1 MPLLPP
7 INSIED
13 YRASSRD
20 EATYAPAVAEI
31 CRMHGIADQPRR
43 KFAGGSTIVFAV
55 GDAYVVKLF
64 EPFVAANALTEA
76 AVLRHVD
83 GRLGVPAPHVFH
95 MGSLDGWRYVVMSRL
110 HGEVAYDAWDGLD
123 ADARRSICAQVGA
136 AIGKLHA
143 LDVAGLHIAGPAWAE
158 FIAHKRADCMTRQRG
173 KALDP
178 HWLDQIPAFL
188 DSVPLRDDGQVLLH
202 TEMMREHVLITLR
215 DDGVAVSGIFDFEPA
230 MTGAREYDF
239 ASIGVFLTGGDAT
252 LFDAFLDGY
261 GLPRTA
267 RDPAMPRRV
276 MAYALLHRYS
286 NMTWY
291 LERVPPRAA
300 RTLDELAE
308 EWFGW
313 G

>member
-7 INSIED
+7 INSIEE

-20 EATYAPAVAEI
+20 EATYAPAVDEI
-31 CRMHGIADQPRR
+31 CRLHGIADQPRR

-55 GDAYVVKLF
+55 GDTYVVKLF
-64 EPFVAANALTEA
+64 EPFIAANALTEA
-76 AVLRHVD
+76 AVLRHID
-83 GRLGVPAPHVFH
+83 GRLGVAAPHVFH
-95 MGSLDGWRYVVMSRL
+95 TGTMDGWQYVVMSRL
-110 HGEVAYDAWDGLD
+110 HGELASDVWDELD
-123 ADARRSICAQVGA
+123 GEAQRSVCAQVGA
-136 AIGKLHA
+136 AICRLHA
-143 LDVAGLHIAGPAWAE
+143 LDVAGLRIAGPTWAE
-158 FIAHKRADCMTRQRG
+158 FIERQRADCMARQRG
-173 KALDP
+173 KALDA
-178 HWLDQIPAFL
+178 HWLDQIPGFL
-188 DSVPLRDDGQVLLH
+188 DSVALADGERALLH
-202 TEMMREHVLITLR
+202 TEMMREHVLLTR
-215 DDGVAVSGIFDFEPA
+215 GDGAQVSGVFDFEPA
-230 MTGAREYDF
+230 MIGSREYDF
-239 ASIGVFLTGGDAT
+239 ASIGVFLTGGDAA
-252 LFDAFLDGY
+252 LFDAFLTGY

-291 LERVPPRAA
+291 LERVPPREA

>member
-1 MPLLPP
+1 VPLLPP
-7 INSIED
+7 IHSIDD
-13 YRASSRD
+13 YRASPRD
-20 EATYAPAVAEI
+20 EATYAPAVDEI
-31 CRMHGIADQPRR
+31 CRVHGIADQPRR

-64 EPFVAANALTEA
+64 EPFIAANALTEE

-83 GRLGVPAPHVFH
+83 GRVGIATPHVFH
-95 MGSLDGWRYVVMSRL
+95 AGTLDGWRYVVMSRL
-110 HGEVAYDAWDGLD
+110 HGELASDAWDGLD
-123 ADARRSICAQVGA
+123 ADSRRSVCAQAGS

-143 LDVAGLHIAGPAWAE
+143 LDVTGLHIAGPTWTE
-158 FIAHKRADCMTRQRG
+158 FIGRQRADCMARQAG

-188 DSVPLRDDGQVLLH
+188 DSVALTNDGLALLH
-202 TEMMREHVLITLR
+202 TEMMREHVLITR
-215 DDGVAVSGIFDFEPA
+215 GADAVAVSGIFDFEPA
-230 MTGAREYDF
+230 MIGAREYDF
-239 ASIGVFLTGGDAT
+239 ASIGVFLTGGDAA
-252 LFDAFLDGY
+252 LFDAFLDAY

-267 RDPAMPRRV
+267 RDPEMPRRV

-286 NMTWY
+286 NMAWY
-291 LERVPPRAA
+291 LERVPPRTAT
-300 RTLDELAE
+300 TLDALAE